1 MDERRSAVFACS
13 FKKGKSM
20 RRGSF
25 NYILLGFIVL
35 VFSVITLLAQS
46 VASGTIEG
54 TVVDPSGGIV
64 VGATVEIR
72 NPITGFQQM
81 TTTDS
86 MGVFR
91 FSNVPFNSY
100 HLQVMQTGFDP
111 AAQDINVRSTVTVPV
126 KVMLPVA
133 GLAQTVVVET
143 GGDIIENVPYAH
155 ADVDIG
161 VLDKLPT
168 LSPASGLS
176 DAIILSSPGV
186 VADSNGFFHPLG
198 DHAQTSFAID
208 GQPISDQQSKAFST
222 QIPLNAIQNMEIVTG
237 TPNAEYGDKT
247 SLVVNAT
254 TRSGLGMMRPKGSLL
269 AQYGSFGTPSLE
281 TTFGLGG
288 PKAGWFIAA
297 NGLRSGRFLDTPE
310 FVPVH
315 AIGNNENTFNRLD
328 FVPSTKDALH
338 INIFLARNWFQVP
351 NAFDNIKQDQRQKV
365 LTYDVAPGFQHTFS
379 PKMLLTIN
387 PFVRQDRVS
396 YYPSADITL
405 DSPATL
411 SQKRQLTNWGVRGDV
426 SYVSGHHNFKI
437 GTQLMQTYLKENF
450 SLGITDPTFNP
461 PANPDFNPDL
471 LPLDLTRGGKEFRFA
486 GQGSVNEY
494 AGYVQ
499 DTVTF
504 GNLTLNLG
512 VRADRYDAFDK
523 IRATQAEPRTGVS
536 YLLHGTNTV
545 LRAGYAHTM
554 ETPYNENLLVATDPA
569 AAFLISAFSSQGEAA
584 LKPGSRDQFNAG
596 LQQALSRFVQVEG
609 DYFWK
614 YTDTAFDFGNILN
627 TPITFPVSWQ
637 KSKLDGVSV
646 RVSSINVHGFQWYT
660 TMGHN
665 RARYFPV
672 GGNVFRIDHDQA
684 FQQTSNFRYQ
694 WKKNGPW
701 GGFTWR
707 YDSGLVAG
715 EVGDLNAVLALSG
728 AEQLAIGFRCGNRVP
743 DFDTPLTAAQCSTSN
758 YSADRVRIPVPGTEN
773 DDHNPG
779 RIAPRNLFD
788 AGFGIDNL
796 FNQAQERAHMT
807 LRFTVT
813 NLTNK
818 VALYNFH
825 STFSGTHFVAPRTYS
840 GAVGFVF

>member
-1 MDERRSAVFACS
+1 
-13 FKKGKSM
+13 M
-20 RRGSF
+20 RRDSLD
-25 NYILLGFIVL
+25 YILLGLIVF
-35 VFSVITLLAQS
+35 VFTVSSLPAQS
-46 VASGTIEG
+46 IASGTIEG

-64 VGATVEIR
+64 VGAAVEIR
-72 NPITGFQQM
+72 NPITGFQQT

-86 MGVFR
+86 MGAFR
-91 FSNVPFNSY
+91 FTNLPFNSY
-100 HLQVMQTGFDP
+100 HLQVVQSGFDP
-111 AAQDINVRSTVTVPV
+111 SAQDVNVRSTVAVPV
-126 KVMLPVA
+126 KIMLSLA
-133 GLAQTVVVET
+133 GLAQTVVVEGAT
-143 GGDIIENVPYAH
+143 DIIENVPYAH

-198 DHAQTSFAID
+198 DHAQTSFSID

-254 TRSGLGMMRPKGSLL
+254 TRSGLGLMKSKGSLL
-269 AQYGSFGTPSLE
+269 AQYGSFGTPSFE

-297 NGLRSGRFLDTPE
+297 NGLRTGRFLDTPE
-310 FVPVH
+310 FAPIH
-315 AIGNNENTFNRLD
+315 ALGNNENTFNRLD
-328 FVPSTKDALH
+328 FVPGTHDVLH
-338 INIFLARNWFQVP
+338 VNIFLARNWFQVP
-351 NAFDNIKQDQRQKV
+351 DSFDNIGQDQRQKV
-365 LTYDVAPGFQHTFS
+365 LTYDFAPGYQHTFS
-379 PKMLLTIN
+379 PKTLLTID
-387 PFVRQDRVS
+387 PFIRQDRVN
-396 YYPSADITL
+396 YYPSSDITL

-411 SQKRQLTNWGVRGDV
+411 SQDRRLTNWGVHGDI
-426 SYVSGHHNFKI
+426 SYVSGHHNLKI
-437 GTQLMQTYLKENF
+437 GTQLMQTRLKENF
-450 SLGITDPTFNP
+450 SIGITDPAFNP
-461 PANPDFNPDL
+461 PASPDFNPDL
-471 LPLDLTRGGKEFRFA
+471 LPLDLTRGGREFRFA
-486 GQGSVNEY
+486 GRGDVNEY

-499 DTVTF
+499 DTMTL

-512 VRADRYDAFDK
+512 IRTDRYNAFGK
-523 IRATQAEPRTGVS
+523 IKNTQAEPRTGIS

-569 AAFLISAFSSQGEAA
+569 AAFLISAFSSQGQAA

-596 LQQALSRFVQVEG
+596 LEQALSRFVQVEG

-637 KSKLDGVSV
+637 KSKLDGISV
-646 RVSSINVHGFQWYT
+646 RLSSINVHGFQWYT

-672 GGNVFRIDHDQA
+672 GGTVFRIDHDQA
-684 FQQTSNFRYQ
+684 FQETSNFRYQ

-701 GGFTWR
+701 GAFTWR

-715 EVGDLNAVLALSG
+715 AVGDLDAVLALSG
-728 AEQLAIGFRCGNRVP
+728 AEQRAIGFRCGNNVP
-743 DFDTPLTAAQCSTSN
+743 ALDTPLTSAECTVSN
-758 YSADRVRIPVPGTEN
+758 YTADRVRIPTPGTEN

-840 GAVGFVF
+840 GAIGFVF